1 MDAVD
6 RRAVTP
12 NKSILARTFAKVL
25 NVRAATG
32 VAPDDGAQKTKTQET
47 VKQDS
52 MSNRRQSFGNDEK
65 LRHKSS
71 ERRQSFG
78 FGNDEKL
85 RHKSSERRG
94 NDEKLRHKSSERRGN
109 DEKIRHKSSE
119 RRQSFVFGND
129 EKLKHKSSN
138 MHQSFGDNNE
148 KLRHKSSNMH
158 QSFGDNDEKL
168 QHKIGNGRQSSGDV
182 DEKLRHKLATEA
194 FLAKLF
200 ASVSTLKAAY
210 AQMQFAESPYDGEA
224 IQAADQIVVSE
235 LKNLSG
241 FKQSYVKKQFYEESS
256 PEKVQVL
263 AELQEQKSLLKT
275 YEIMG
280 KKLDSQLRLKNSEI
294 IFLKEKLEETKKENR
309 LIERR
314 LNASGLLSN
323 PDNLQFSGLNPN
335 HFISAVRQTVKS
347 VRQFARLMINEM
359 ELTGWDL
366 DSAARA
372 IEPDVDYWN
381 ESHKCFTIEAF
392 VCREMFDGFNFPH
405 FVPPNKWEQPKKQH
419 RLFFDRFTQLKSLK
433 TREYLVKNPKSK
445 FATFCSAKFFRVVHP
460 KMESSLFGNTNHT
473 NVLRTGEF
481 PDTSFF
487 YAFSD
492 MAKRVWLL
500 HCLAFS
506 FEPEASIFEV
516 KKRCR
521 FSEVYME
528 SVCEEAFL
536 SSDGKT
542 KTKTETETEPV
553 VAFTVVP
560 GFRIGKTVIQCQ
572 VYLS

>member
-12 NKSILARTFAKVL
+12 NKSLLARTFAKVL

-47 VKQDS
+47 VKHDS

-85 RHKSSERRG
+85 RHKSSERRQSFGFG
-94 NDEKLRHKSSERRGN
+94 NDEKLRHRSSERRQSFGNDDEKLRHKSSDMR
-109 DEKIRHKSSE
+109 
-119 RRQSFVFGND
+119 
-129 EKLKHKSSN
+129 
-138 MHQSFGDNNE
+138 QSFGDNNE
-148 KLRHKSSNMH
+148 KPRHKSSDRC

-168 QHKIGNGRQSSGDV
+168 QHKIGNRHQSFDNV
-182 DEKLRHKLATEA
+182 DEKLQHKLATEA

-241 FKQSYVKKQFYEESS
+241 FKQSYVKKQFYESS

-280 KKLDSQLRLKNSEI
+280 KKLDSQLRFKNSEI

-372 IEPDVDYWN
+372 IEPDVVYWD
-381 ESHKCFTIEAF
+381 ESHKCFAIEAF

-405 FVPPNKWEQPKKQH
+405 FIPPNKWEQPKKQH
-419 RLFFDRFTQLKSLK
+419 RLFFDRFTQLKAFK

-542 KTKTETETEPV
+542 KTETKTGPV

>member
-1 MDAVD
+1 MDVVD

-32 VAPDDGAQKTKTQET
+32 VAPDDGAQKTKSQET
-47 VKQDS
+47 VKHDS
-52 MSNRRQSFGNDEK
+52 MSNRRQSFGNDEKLRHKSSESRQSFGFGNDEKLRHKSSERLQSLGFGNDDK

-85 RHKSSERRG
+85 RHKSSDRR
-94 NDEKLRHKSSERRGN
+94 
-109 DEKIRHKSSE
+109 
-119 RRQSFVFGND
+119 
-129 EKLKHKSSN
+129 
-138 MHQSFGDNNE
+138 QSFGDNDE
-148 KLRHKSSNMH
+148 KLQHKSSDRR

-168 QHKIGNGRQSSGDV
+168 QHKIGNRHQSFADV

-200 ASVSTLKAAY
+200 ATVSNLKAAY

-256 PEKVQVL
+256 PEKVQVW

-280 KKLDSQLRLKNSEI
+280 KKLDSQLRFKNSEI

-372 IEPDVDYWN
+372 IEPDVVYWD
-381 ESHKCFTIEAF
+381 ESHKCFAIEAF
-392 VCREMFDGFNFPH
+392 VCREMFDGFNFPYY
-405 FVPPNKWEQPKKQH
+405 VPPNKWEQPKKQH
-419 RLFFDRFTQLKSLK
+419 RLFFDRFTQLKSFK

-473 NVLRTGEF
+473 DVLRTGEF
-481 PDTSFF
+481 PDTTFF

-542 KTKTETETEPV
+542 KIETETKTGPV

>member
-12 NKSILARTFAKVL
+12 NKNRLARTFAKVL
-25 NVRAATG
+25 NVRVATG
-32 VAPDDGAQKTKTQET
+32 VAPDDGTQKTKTQES
-47 VKQDS
+47 VKHDS

-71 ERRQSFG
+71 ERRQSSR
-78 FGNDEKL
+78 NTDEKL
-85 RHKSSERRG
+85 RHKSSDRRQSSG
-94 NDEKLRHKSSERRGN
+94 DNNDEKP
-109 DEKIRHKSSE
+109 RHKSSE
-119 RRQSFVFGND
+119 RRQSF
-129 EKLKHKSSN
+129 
-138 MHQSFGDNNE
+138 GDN
-148 KLRHKSSNMH
+148 
-158 QSFGDNDEKL
+158 NDEKL
-168 QHKIGNGRQSSGDV
+168 QHKIGKMHQSFEDI
-182 DEKLRHKLATEA
+182 DEKLRHRIATEA

-235 LKNLSG
+235 LKNLSL
-241 FKQSYVKKQFYEESS
+241 FKQSYQNKQIDEESS
-256 PEKVQVL
+256 PEEVQVL
-263 AELQEQKSLLKT
+263 AELLEQKSLLKT

-323 PDNLQFSGLNPN
+323 PDILQFSGLKPN

-372 IEPDVDYWN
+372 IEPDVVYWN
-381 ESHKCFTIEAF
+381 KNHKCFAIEAF
-392 VCREMFDGFNFPH
+392 ICREMFDGFNFPH
-405 FVPPNKWEQPKKQH
+405 FVPPNKGEQPKKQH
-419 RLFFDRFTQLKSLK
+419 RIFFDRFTELKSVK
-433 TREYLVKNPKSK
+433 AREYLVKNPKSK
-445 FATFCSAKFFRVVHP
+445 FARFCVAKFFRIVHP
-460 KMESSLFGNTNHT
+460 KMESSLFGNTDQT

-516 KKRCR
+516 RKRCR

-542 KTKTETETEPV
+542 KTKTETEPV

-560 GFRIGKTVIQCQ
+560 GFRMGKTVIQCQ